1 MITMPSSNDSFNNLR
16 SLDTPSSSRFAGWQL
31 WGKPSCLLPVASLH
45 CVLPGFAGQE
55 GGGRR
60 WVTWLKSL
68 DMPHWP
74 WLPLNTVFLSEKM
87 VIKWQVWPQ
96 TCIWICFFIFVSL
109 FFFRWV
115 KHMFFPMIIC
125 HNLGATF
132 HLSGTKL
139 PQLQVFVVLPAGPW
153 HLGPTLPAEGAAT
166 ISDLRA
172 KRNHGW

>member
-1 MITMPSSNDSFNNLR
+1 MITMPSSNDSFNLR

-74 WLPLNTVFLSEKM
+74 WLPLNTVFFIRKNGN
-87 VIKWQVWPQ
+87 QV
-96 TCIWICFFIFVSL
+96 TSL
-109 FFFRWV
+109 TPNLYMDLFLYFCQSFFFRWV